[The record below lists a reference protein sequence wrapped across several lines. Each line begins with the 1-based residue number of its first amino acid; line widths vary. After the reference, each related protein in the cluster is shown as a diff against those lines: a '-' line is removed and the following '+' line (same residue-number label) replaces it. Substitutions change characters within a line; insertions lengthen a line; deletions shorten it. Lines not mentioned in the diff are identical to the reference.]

1 MDTTNIFTVTPMSYN
16 LSLDSGEVYEGTL
29 TIANPAN
36 ASQDFNYKVEISPYA
51 VIGEDYTA
59 DFSDDSSRT
68 QIVDWIKIDEPTGV
82 LKPNETKEVK
92 FTVTVPEL
100 APAGGQ
106 YAALLVSSN
115 NKNNASQ
122 GVSVN
127 NVFEMASI
135 IYANIGGET
144 VRKGEVL
151 DNVIPGF
158 VTTSPITVSAT
169 LTNEGN
175 VHEIARIGLEVKSLF
190 SSQPLYP
197 QPGDSGVINEVIMP
211 ETSRY
216 VTRDIT
222 GISPLGVY
230 EVTQTISY
238 LGQSYQTSQ
247 TVISCPIWF
256 MALSI
261 ITIIAIVLAIVTRV
275 KRHHLKRKVF

>member
-1 MDTTNIFTVTPMSYN
+1 
-16 LSLDSGEVYEGTL
+16 
-29 TIANPAN
+29 
-36 ASQDFNYKVEISPYA
+36 
-51 VIGEDYTA
+51 
-59 DFSDDSSRT
+59 
-68 QIVDWIKIDEPTGV
+68 
-82 LKPNETKEVK
+82 
-92 FTVTVPEL
+92 
-100 APAGGQ
+100 
-106 YAALLVSSN
+106 
-115 NKNNASQ
+115 
-122 GVSVN
+122 
-127 NVFEMASI
+127 
-135 IYANIGGET
+135 
-144 VRKGEVL
+144 
-151 DNVIPGF
+151 
-158 VTTSPITVSAT
+158 
-169 LTNEGN
+169 
-175 VHEIARIGLEVKSLF
+175 LF